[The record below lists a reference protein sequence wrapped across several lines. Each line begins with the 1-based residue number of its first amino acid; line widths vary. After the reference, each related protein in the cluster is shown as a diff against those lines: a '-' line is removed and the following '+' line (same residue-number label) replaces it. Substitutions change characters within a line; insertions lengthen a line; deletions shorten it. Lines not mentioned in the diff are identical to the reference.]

1 MNDMFDSERLWINAY
16 SNDVPCYIASARI
29 FREGGYEA
37 DSSML
42 YYRRPTRLAPE
53 AEDVL
58 CDAVQK
64 LMPHEFYSEE
74 LQRDFPAPKSPE
86 ESLKCMTT
94 KPDPARG
101 ARCVRTTHPRSGC
114 V

>member
-1 MNDMFDSERLWINAY
+1 MVFLGGEVVVDYSIRMNDMFDSDRLWINAY
-16 SNDVPCYIASARI
+16 SNDVPCYIASARVL
-29 FREGGYEA
+29 REGGYEC

-64 LMPHEFYSEE
+64 IMPHKFYSENCSRTSR
-74 LQRDFPAPKSPE
+74 LQRAPRN
-86 ESLKCMTT
+86 L
-94 KPDPARG
+94 
-101 ARCVRTTHPRSGC
+101 
-114 V
+114 